1 MMPLDVVS
9 QGKHL
14 EVVSRPFFSSLPV
27 KLHRPACVYSFSD
40 YCILPLALLLLL
52 LPATATAAAATAM
65 ATAAAMATATA
76 MVTATATTT
85 TTSSSI

>member
-1 MMPLDVVS
+1 MMPLDVIS

-14 EVVSRPFFSSLPV
+14 EVVSRPFFSSLRV
-27 KLHRPACVYSFSD
+27 KLHRPASVYSFSD

-52 LPATATAAAATAM
+52 LPATATAAAAAM
-65 ATAAAMATATA
+65 ATAAAMAMATA